1 MNFIVY
7 TDPLE
12 KNGKHKEDEVATTIS
27 TTDVETSLAG
37 KPLPSLLTLEARA
50 YGLREPV
57 LEDQQQKPLQMEDLD
72 EKKHIDKNSHSQT
85 AYSSKIYPECQI
97 IKHFSNY

>member
-27 TTDVETSLAG
+27 TTDVETSPLAG
-37 KPLPSLLTLEARA
+37 TLTLATHPRA
-50 YGLREPV
+50 YGLREPL

-85 AYSSKIYPECQI
+85 AYSSKIYPKSQI

>member
-37 KPLPSLLTLEARA
+37 KPLPSLLTLEPMDC
-50 YGLREPV
+50 E
-57 LEDQQQKPLQMEDLD
+57 
-72 EKKHIDKNSHSQT
+72 SQ
-85 AYSSKIYPECQI
+85 
-97 IKHFSNY
+97 F